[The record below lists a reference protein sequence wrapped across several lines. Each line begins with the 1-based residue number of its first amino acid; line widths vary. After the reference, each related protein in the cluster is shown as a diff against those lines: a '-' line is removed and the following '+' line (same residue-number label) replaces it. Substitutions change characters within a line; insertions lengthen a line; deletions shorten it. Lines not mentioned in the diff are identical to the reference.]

1 MSPGRQLARLAVAH
15 VRKIHAAAAKAGPAP
30 SAANW
35 LAGGAALSAAECQ
48 VAASQWPAQGI
59 FLPQFLRSTV
69 AMGSSRMD
77 VVPIH
82 WTLVQRSFTS
92 SAARMATAESNKAS
106 EEAAR
111 RDSELQQ
118 AEDPFD
124 TITDRIP
131 EKPVSVAEGASYTVV
146 IVAFLGLAAAAMFYV
161 AKELLIEPK
170 EYKVFNKALDRVKN
184 DSQVAVRIGRPITG
198 YGSESRNRAAR
209 QRIRHNITKDEDGTE
224 RVQVQFFLRGPNGT
238 GMVTSEMF
246 KDQETRDWQ
255 FTYLIVDIT
264 SPVPSRLM
272 LESYLGGPAG
282 AGG

>member
-1 MSPGRQLARLAVAH
+1 MF
-15 VRKIHAAAAKAGPAP
+15 P
-30 SAANW
+30 SH
-35 LAGGAALSAAECQ
+35 
-48 VAASQWPAQGI
+48 WPAQAS
-59 FLPQFLRSTV
+59 FLHPFSWNAL
-69 AMGSSRMD
+69 SSAPPRAD
-77 VVPIH
+77 WLAVH
-82 WTLVQRSFTS
+82 WALAPRGFTS
-92 SAARMATAESNKAS
+92 TAAQAASAESNKAS

-111 RDSELQQ
+111 RENELQQ
-118 AEDPFD
+118 SEDPFD

-184 DSQVAVRIGRPITG
+184 DSQVTVRIGRPITG

-209 QRIRHNITKDEDGTE
+209 QRIRHNITKDEDGE
-224 RVQVQFFLRGPNGT
+224 EHVQVQFFIRGPNGT

-246 KDQETRDWQ
+246 KDRETRDWQ

-264 SPVPSRLM
+264 SPVPSRIM
-272 LESYLGGPAG
+272 LESYLGGPSA